1 MVFLTHYTMDYS
13 SDDGSYHDNVL
24 DVAKILISRGVLDS
38 LSNLLYE
45 DSSTIVLALEIFGN
59 VYQIDDA
66 PLEYKI
72 MQIDNYVTRL
82 IDLIMTETRD
92 RILSQCLINLKNIF
106 CSKNADIK
114 STFADNTILVTQV
127 FELATLNIF
136 NRIGR
141 ISVDCLLQIFNNC
154 EDEYAYELVKD
165 KPREFVIAVLSL
177 IGDLYESSKEKMRYD
192 RTQFNF
198 CVSALLQ
205 ILVIF
210 F

>member
-1 MVFLTHYTMDYS
+1 MDYS